1 MAKFDLSFGRAYDP
15 LDPEDVAAEINA
27 AAHDLL
33 SARGGDDATIT
44 LTLRGMY
51 GSISARLHT
60 LARHVDTLADH
71 PGTMV
76 RPVLVDWELSPGQAV
91 VPKRMREFDT
101 QHITNSQRRGRN
113 AAATNAAAT
122 FPRARQLVKSK

>member
-15 LDPEDVAAEINA
+15 LDPEDVAAAINA

-33 SARGGDDATIT
+33 SARGGDDATIK

-60 LARHVDTLADH
+60 LARHVDNLADH
-71 PGTMV
+71 PGAMV
-76 RPVLVDWELSPGQAV
+76 RPVLAHFSTAGLDLPQIGVPRRMGEIDTSAITSGNRRTTSP
-91 VPKRMREFDT
+91 
-101 QHITNSQRRGRN
+101 
-113 AAATNAAAT
+113 AAAAAA
-122 FPRARQLVKSK
+122 FPRAVKRL

>member
-15 LDPEDVAAEINA
+15 LDPEDVAAAINA

-33 SARGGDDATIT
+33 SARGGDDTTIK

-51 GSISARLHT
+51 GSISDRLHM
-60 LARHVDTLADH
+60 LARHVDNLADH

-76 RPVLVDWELSPGQAV
+76 RPVLVHFSTAGLDLPQIGVPRRMGEIDTSAITSGNRRTVSP
-91 VPKRMREFDT
+91 
-101 QHITNSQRRGRN
+101 
-113 AAATNAAAT
+113 AAAAAA
-122 FPRARQLVKSK
+122 FPRAVKRL